1 MQVKSIAECSK
12 VTILQYFWPSL
23 SYHLSLRSLFC
34 LFFEWPLKTGFTVL
48 FSIAL
53 TSVTLTQVPAGT
65 LSLALYTPDKQTEL
79 TSAALGATAVIK
91 ATFSRTG
98 IIWASMGR
106 SRGGDRGSRPP
117 PPLKKHKD
125 IGFPSNIDPDPLKIT
140 KLPSHHSMAGQYRY
154 ASKTPFQWHFAGGPM
169 IAHF

>member
-1 MQVKSIAECSK
+1 MLQGDHSAILLTFIELPFVIEIFVLSI
-12 VTILQYFWPSL
+12 
-23 SYHLSLRSLFC
+23 
-34 LFFEWPLKTGFTVL
+34 FEWPLKTGFTVL

-106 SRGGDRGSRPP
+106 SRGGGAGGPDPP
-117 PPLKKHKD
+117 PPEK
-125 IGFPSNIDPDPLKIT
+125 NTKI
-140 KLPSHHSMAGQYRY
+140 
-154 ASKTPFQWHFAGGPM
+154 
-169 IAHF
+169 